1 MPQHI
6 RDVIF
11 DRGNV
16 KRTLTIAL
24 VVGSVFFA
32 MNQLGVI
39 IAGHATPLVWV
50 KAVLTYLTP
59 VIVSNLGV
67 LSATR
72 RNAARSDN
80 VLEVKV

>member
-1 MPQHI
+1 MTWYS
-6 RDVIF
+6 VVL

-59 VIVSNLGV
+59 LIVSNLGV
-67 LSATR
+67 LSAIR

>member
-1 MPQHI
+1 MTWYS
-6 RDVIF
+6 VVL
-11 DRGNV
+11 DRGNL

-39 IAGHATPLVWV
+39 IAGHATPVVWA

-59 VIVSNLGV
+59 LIVSNLGV
-67 LSATR
+67 LSAIR